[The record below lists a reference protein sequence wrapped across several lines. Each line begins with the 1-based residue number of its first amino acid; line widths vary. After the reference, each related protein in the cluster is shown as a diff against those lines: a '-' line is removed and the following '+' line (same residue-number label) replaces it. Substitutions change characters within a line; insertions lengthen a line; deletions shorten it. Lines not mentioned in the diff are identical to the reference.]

1 MKNQDR
7 EEHPITSEDA
17 LESIHATL
25 DRSRSLMYVAGWPS
39 ILLLW
44 GAIVSV
50 GYLTQFVVE
59 TAFTTFADDYPWF
72 PGPLWGVLGTIGM
85 IGSSNI
91 GAPSRARE
99 LRRSY
104 CHPHRAPSVLLLD
117 DRCHGCVHHPGGVR
131 LVDY

>member
-7 EEHPITSEDA
+7 EEQRITSEDA
-17 LESIHATL
+17 WESIHATL

-59 TAFTTFADDYPWF
+59 MAFPHLQMTI
-72 PGPLWGVLGTIGM
+72 PGFRVPC
-85 IGSSNI
+85 
-91 GAPSRARE
+91 GAF
-99 LRRSY
+99 
-104 CHPHRAPSVLLLD
+104 
-117 DRCHGCVHHPGGVR
+117 
-131 LVDY
+131 